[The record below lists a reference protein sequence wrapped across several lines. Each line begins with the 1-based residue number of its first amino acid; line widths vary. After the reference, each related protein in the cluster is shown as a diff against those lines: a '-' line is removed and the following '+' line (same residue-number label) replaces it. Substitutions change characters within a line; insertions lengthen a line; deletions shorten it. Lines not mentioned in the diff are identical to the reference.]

1 MIWDILSHA
10 IFRLPSYYVEEALLW
25 TLLADPKS
33 MCLAANKAQ
42 SASFGGAA
50 RQMEHEISFTG

>member
-1 MIWDILSHA
+1 MLSSGFQV
-10 IFRLPSYYVEEALLW
+10 IMWKRLFLW

-42 SASFGGAA
+42 SASFGSAA